1 MGDMNA
7 LSSLRVVELG
17 TGPTV
22 SLACM
27 ILADFGAEVLR
38 IEPPTPGPLDQ
49 LPAAPMWQRGKC
61 ATPLDLDQE
70 DDVEALLELLGAADV
85 LVTNWR
91 SSKLAARGLGFEHL
105 SQTHPHLNL
114 CHITGFGLHGPLSD
128 LPAYEHVVAAHTG
141 RMLQFAG
148 LRDRAGPAWSAVQ
161 VATHVATQSA
171 VTGILAA
178 CFQQSAGGKGRYIE
192 TSLMKG
198 LLPYDMGG
206 LIALQHPEAFAGFL
220 PFLARNDTPPKP
232 SLYYHPAQAGDGQWM
247 QFGNLLPHLF
257 DNFLI
262 ATDLIDV
269 LADPLYD
276 PAQMLLTEED
286 AHEAFRQRM
295 LGRIQSQPSAAWM
308 QTLIDDGGIVGT
320 AYQSTQAAMDDPDL
334 VDNGHVVPMGD
345 DGLQIG
351 PLAKLCD
358 TPAHIQAP
366 ITAVEERLSTWRQS
380 PRSSKATDQ
389 AASPPL
395 QGIRV
400 IEIATIIAAPLGAS
414 MLADLGAEVIKIEPI
429 AGDPFRSLMSGLGA
443 MRVNAGKKSLC
454 VNLKTSEGKQI
465 VLDLIQSADIVIH
478 NYRPG
483 VPERLGIDYASVQPL
498 NPALVYIQ
506 SNGYGPHG
514 PSAHR
519 PSTHPIPG
527 AAMGGVFY
535 QMGETLPGE
544 LLGED
549 DLVLWTSRLMRANE
563 LNPDPNTSAV
573 IATSALL
580 GLSARLRTGQGQQV
594 MVDMFGANAY
604 ANADDFVRYPGK
616 EARSLPDAGLHG
628 LSAGYR
634 LYECLNDTWVF
645 LALVTD
651 TDRETFIHCL
661 LEMDIKDITAADLG
675 RNDDLTA
682 EQLSKA
688 FLLHSADDWMRLC
701 VDKGVSCVR
710 ADHLTPAQFLSS
722 SQNPHKVPA
731 LDASLGAYHRHAP
744 LIEFDETPYPAGAAP
759 LMGQHTREV
768 LLELGRT
775 QAEINMLIERGAI
788 GAR

>member
-1 MGDMNA
+1 MNA
-7 LSSLRVVELG
+7 LSSLRVIELG

-22 SLACM
+22 SLTCM

-38 IEPPTPGPLDQ
+38 IEPPRPGPLDR
-49 LPAAPMWQRGKC
+49 LPAAPMWKRGKC
-61 ATPLDLDQE
+61 ATKLDLNKQ
-70 DDVEALLELLGAADV
+70 DDLKTLLELLGSADM

-91 SSKLAARGLGFEHL
+91 SSKLKARGLDFEQL
-105 SQTHPHLNL
+105 SQTHPHLNV

-128 LPAYEHVVAAHTG
+128 LPAYEHVVAAYTG

-148 LRDRAGPAWSAVQ
+148 LRDRAGPVWSAVQ
-161 VATHVATQSA
+161 VATHIATQSA

-178 CFQQSAGGKGRYIE
+178 CFQQSAGERGRYIE

-206 LIALQHPEAFAGFL
+206 LIALQHPQEFVGFL
-220 PFLARNDTPPKP
+220 PFLDRNDNPPKP

-257 DNFLI
+257 DSFLI

-295 LGRIQSQPSAAWM
+295 LGRIQSQSSATWM

-320 AYQSTQAAMDDPDL
+320 TYQSTQAAMDDPDL
-334 VDNGHVVPMGD
+334 VDNGHVVSMGD

-351 PLAKLCD
+351 PLARLSE
-358 TPAHIQAP
+358 TPAYIRAP
-366 ITAVEERLSTWRQS
+366 ITDVEERLITWRQS
-380 PRSSKATDQ
+380 PRSYSTAER

-395 QGIRV
+395 SGIRV

-454 VNLKTSEGKQI
+454 VNLKTSEGKRV
-465 VLDLIQSADIVIH
+465 VLDLIQDADIVIH

-483 VPERLGIDYASVQPL
+483 VPERLGIDYASVQSL
-498 NPALVYIQ
+498 NHELIYIQ
-506 SNGYGPHG
+506 SNGYGPDG
-514 PSAHR
+514 PGAHR

-535 QMGETLPGE
+535 QMGETLPSD
-544 LLGED
+544 LLDKD
-549 DLVLWTSRLMRANE
+549 DLLLWTSRLMRANE

-580 GLSARLRTGQGQQV
+580 GLSARKRTGQGQQI

-634 LYECLNDTWVF
+634 LYECLNNTWVF
-645 LALVTD
+645 LALVTK
-651 TDRETFIHCL
+651 TDRETFTNCL
-661 LEMDIKDITAADLG
+661 LEMNIRDITAADLD
-675 RNDDLTA
+675 RNDDVTA
-682 EQLSKA
+682 EQLMRA
-688 FLLHSADDWMRLC
+688 FLIHSADDWMRLC

-710 ADHLTPAQFLSS
+710 ADHLTPAHFWSS
-722 SQNPHKVPA
+722 PQNPHKVPA

-744 LIEFDETPYPAGAAP
+744 LVEFDETPYHAGAAP
-759 LMGQHTREV
+759 LKGQHTREV

-775 QAEINMLIERGAI
+775 QAEIDMLIERGAI
-788 GAR
+788 SAH